1 MKSQNDCALHHL
13 SFLLTSLLARVTL
26 VLMERALQFLVES
39 QNSDGGW
46 GYRVRGMSYVEP
58 TAATL
63 LAIRNSAQA
72 TVTNR
77 ARDFLL
83 SLQHADG
90 GWGIA
95 AIDSES
101 GWMTAWAL
109 IALADYAEAR
119 DAVAR
124 GSTWLVRTNG
134 LQVTDPGLRDGVRH
148 VFHIDSTL
156 RGWPWQPGDAAWVHP
171 TALSIL
177 ALVAAGMR
185 DHARVREGVEY
196 LFDRA
201 VSAGGWNIGN
211 PWMIDKPIPS
221 TIQDTAIVLRAI
233 KAVGADDKNLIP
245 QAILGLRDALSR
257 AKTPSDLAWGIYAL
271 RDWGVEIKDWVA
283 QLNSLQSADGSWN
296 NNPFISAIALLAQP
310 VT

>member
-1 MKSQNDCALHHL
+1 
-13 SFLLTSLLARVTL
+13 
-26 VLMERALQFLVES
+26 MERALQFLVES

-58 TAATL
+58 TAAVL
-63 LAIRNSAQA
+63 LALRDSAE
-72 TVTNR
+72 TNVAHR

-109 IALADYAEAR
+109 IALADFAEAR
-119 DAVAR
+119 DAVMR
-124 GSTWLVRTNG
+124 GVAWLVHTFG
-134 LQVTDPGLRDGVRH
+134 LQVTDPGLRDGVRK

-177 ALVAAGMR
+177 ALVAVGKR
-185 DHARVREGVEY
+185 DDARVREGVEY

-201 VSAGGWNIGN
+201 VSDGGWNIGN
-211 PWMIDKPIPS
+211 PWMIDKPIPT
-221 TIQDTAIVLRAI
+221 TIQDTAIALRAI

-257 AKTPSDLAWGIYAL
+257 VKTSSELAWGIYAL
-271 RDWGVEIKDWVA
+271 RDWDVEVKDWVA
-283 QLNSLQSADGSWN
+283 QLNMLQSANGSWN
-296 NNPFISAIALLAQP
+296 ANPFTTAIASLAQP
-310 VT
+310 VTL

>member
-1 MKSQNDCALHHL
+1 MKSQNDCAAHHP
-13 SFLLTSLLARVTL
+13 SFLLTSLRARVTL
-26 VLMERALQFLVES
+26 ALMDRALQFLVES

-46 GYRVRGMSYVEP
+46 GYRLRGMSYVEP
-58 TAATL
+58 TAAAL
-63 LAIRNSAQA
+63 LALHESAE
-72 TVTNR
+72 TIVTNR
-77 ARDFLL
+77 AHDFLL
-83 SLQHADG
+83 SLQHSDG

-124 GSTWLVRTNG
+124 GAAWLVGTFG
-134 LQVTDPGLRDGVRH
+134 LQVTDPGLRDGVRK

-156 RGWPWQPGDAAWVHP
+156 RGWPWLPGDAAWVHP

-177 ALVAAGMR
+177 ALVAAGKR
-185 DHARVREGVEY
+185 DEARVRDGIDY

-221 TIQDTAIVLRAI
+221 TIQDTAIALRAI
-233 KAVGADDKNLIP
+233 KAAGVDDQTRTAP
-245 QAILGLRDALSR
+245 AILGLRDALSR
-257 AKTPSDLAWGIYAL
+257 AKTAAELAWGIYAL
-271 RDWGVEIKDWVA
+271 RDWGEETNNWRTL
-283 QLNSLQSADGSWN
+283 LNSLQSSDGSWN
-296 NNPFISAIALLAQP
+296 SNPLITAIAMLAQP
-310 VT
+310 AD